1 MLHPDF
7 VHGATPLHELL
18 DKFILTRRHL
28 FCVRDDNKEFI
39 GIVSLEDVIES
50 LLGEEI
56 VDESDK
62 HEDMQELAKRKKKSF

>member
-1 MLHPDF
+1 
-7 VHGATPLHELL
+7 
-18 DKFILTRRHL
+18 
-28 FCVRDDNKEFI
+28 
-39 GIVSLEDVIES
+39 LEDVIES